1 MIIYNK
7 KSLYLWILFFTGV
20 ASILL
25 NAFVLL
31 DIENSIIAW
40 LVLSILAIFSLDEKN
55 MQKFVDV
62 FKSDDFSKTFD
73 YYFKCF
79 LLNLGLTIFLTI
91 TIIVFYNHDASSKD
105 VSIASYSI
113 FIFLS
118 LLIHLNKKFNVF
130 RIKLCESKKKVNSK

>member
-1 MIIYNK
+1 LDFI
-7 KSLYLWILFFTGV
+7 FPGV